1 MIGLQTPRGG
11 EPWRV
16 LGNIADEI
24 VARLEEPHSRQVERA
39 CEGKRP
45 LGLRFPGGEAERRL
59 PRTGSTN
66 AVRLAGA

>member
-1 MIGLQTPRGG
+1 MTELQTPTVV

-24 VARLEEPHSRQVERA
+24 VTRLEEPHSRQVERA

-45 LGLRFPGGEAERRL
+45 PDLRSPGGEAERRL
-59 PRTGSTN
+59 P
-66 AVRLAGA
+66 

>member
-1 MIGLQTPRGG
+1 MIELQTPAVV

-24 VARLEEPHSRQVERA
+24 VTRLEGPHSRQVERA

-45 LGLRFPGGEAERRL
+45 LGLRFPGGEAEQRL
-59 PRTGSTN
+59 P
-66 AVRLAGA
+66 

>member
-1 MIGLQTPRGG
+1 MIELQTPRGG

-24 VARLEEPHSRQVERA
+24 VTRLEGPRSRQVERA

-45 LGLRFPGGEAERRL
+45 PGLRFPGGEAERRS
-59 PRTGSTN
+59 P
-66 AVRLAGA
+66 